1 MQIEHLMLR
10 NWRNFRT
17 ADVDLPPRVFLIGP
31 NASGKTNLLDA
42 LRFLRDV
49 AHDGLQAAVAA
60 RRGVHMLR
68 NFAAAPDA
76 DIEIAIAVADDGG
89 PWTYR
94 LVLNH
99 DSAMRG
105 CVVQEM
111 LSGLGETI
119 SQDGG
124 ITASGPI
131 RHTLLEGLNAH
142 DQFGPCAKFFKTI
155 SSPLLVHDHLPGS
168 GFLPRMWQTAERT
181 RTARLKKI
189 ERVLQIALPQLSK
202 LDINAD
208 EAGNPHLNVAYS
220 DWRRHTAHDER
231 DLSDGTL
238 RIVALLWSMFDGAGP
253 LLLEE
258 PESALHHDVV
268 AQLAQIMGQ
277 MNRQKRIQRQILIST
292 HSEDLLRDGGI
303 AAEEVLRL
311 VPVKGGSVV
320 ASADDYDRQLMRE
333 GMSVAEVMLPKS
345 APPRMA
351 QLAVEL

>member
-1 MQIEHLMLR
+1 MQIEHLTLR

-17 ADVDLPPRVFLIGP
+17 TDVDLPPRVFLIGP

-42 LRFLRDV
+42 LRFLRDI

-76 DIEIAIAVADDGG
+76 DIEIAITVAQDSRI
-89 PWTYR
+89 WTYR

-99 DSAMRG
+99 DSAGRG
-105 CVVQEM
+105 CVVQEA
-111 LSGLGETI
+111 LSGLGKTI

-124 ITASGPI
+124 VAMSGPVH
-131 RHTLLEGLNAH
+131 HTLLERLNAH
-142 DQFGPCAKFFKTI
+142 DRFGPCAQFFKTI
-155 SSPLLVHDHLPGS
+155 SSPLLVHNHLSGS
-168 GFLPRMWQTAERT
+168 GFLPRMWHTTERI

-189 ERVLQIALPQLSK
+189 ERVLRIALPQLSK
-202 LDINAD
+202 LDIIAD
-208 EAGNPHLNVAYS
+208 DAGVPHLNVVYS
-220 DWRRHTAHDER
+220 DWREYTAHDER
-231 DLSDGTL
+231 DLSDGAL
-238 RIVALLWSMFDGAGP
+238 RIVALLWGMFDGDGP
-253 LLLEE
+253 LLIEE

-268 AQLAQIMGQ
+268 AQLVQIMGQ
-277 MNRQKRIQRQILIST
+277 INRQKRSQRQILIST

-311 VPVKGGSVV
+311 VPVKGGSIV
-320 ASADDYDRQLMRE
+320 ASADEYDRQLIRE

-345 APPRMA
+345 APLRMA
-351 QLAVEL
+351 QLAEEL